1 VEELTALA
9 ALFKALSEQTRLRIL
24 KLLEAGELCVCDITA
39 ALGMSQPKVS
49 FHLGVL
55 REAGLV
61 KDRKQG
67 KWTHY
72 RISDDE
78 MFRRLIIVSV
88 LEKVPEEA
96 VIQDRR
102 RLAEFLRQKAEKG
115 VFVGMPRGAEGGG
128 GV

>member
-96 VIQDRR
+96 VRQDRR

-128 GV
+128 RV

>member
-96 VIQDRR
+96 VRQDRR

-115 VFVGMPRGAEGGG
+115 VFVGMPRGAEGGRR
-128 GV
+128 V